1 MAARGPIDT
10 TDARRHT
17 VRFVLAACLALA
29 MALSAPALASAS
41 TIGAS
46 IETLSALSDA
56 VVLVRVASS
65 ASRQLPG
72 IGGERGTIV
81 TDVDLVVEQVLK
93 GLRPASYRL
102 TVPGGTVGDL
112 TLAIDEVPGFAPGER
127 CLVFLGASG
136 GLQGGLDSKLTIV
149 GDGVPALS
157 QPLAEVLARVT
168 SGVQGYRI
176 AADVLAVEGS
186 IAAAVSGPVVT
197 AISPQGAP
205 ASPTSMVTI
214 TGRGFGTSRGSV
226 GFYPYTY
233 TDLQGVVHQIAGT
246 VSLWSDT
253 TITCA
258 VPDYASSG
266 PVVVTAGG
274 AAAAGFPF
282 LAGYSYTGMRA
293 LGSSLTYRLNA
304 NCLDPVDEAALTAVA
319 RASWSGFAGFS
330 FLDGGACATVS
341 YPTVYDGRNDIYWS
355 SAFASGTSVLAYNS
369 YWYSGSTMLESDIVF
384 NDRYLWG
391 DGTGGTYDVASVLA
405 HELGHGL
412 VLGDQYGVGDY
423 SKVMMGRIAP
433 GAQKRALAAEDV
445 AGIRAAYG
453 GSPTLSGTTSFNRGS
468 LYASSTV
475 VPVTSSISGATQ
487 MRTFNGSSFTPGI
500 YTYATYA
507 PGASITLPSVDGA
520 YAVKAEFRNAST
532 GDAIVRYATI
542 VLDRVAPVGTMALE
556 HGVSTA
562 TTVAVSADSAI
573 DDATPIQMRFSVDG
587 RVTWSAW
594 APYAAEAAL
603 RLPAG
608 NGTKYV
614 YADYRDAA
622 GNTIQKSDT
631 ILLAVPVVAS
641 TSATVNGIGYASGTT
656 TPWLTSAS
664 VTLSVDPPAATI
676 WYRIAGGVTQT
687 CGGAFGTGGDGV
699 RQVDYWSGGA
709 GFTTEPTRSITVR
722 ADATAP
728 QTVADIADG
737 ADVFGASVTVGLT
750 ATDAASGVAST
761 VYSVNGGSEVS
772 GASFSTSTPG
782 LYALSFHS
790 HDVAGN
796 AETPHL
802 VTFRLLRSDSAV
814 PTGLAASPAAAMPGV
829 ALGWTDASD
838 NEDGFAVTRAD
849 GDAGAWVEVASL
861 PAGTQS
867 WVDALAGIPVEHQ
880 WRSTWR
886 YRVRSVTSSG
896 GSPWTEPASIH
907 LAGSAPITSASI
919 NGEAVSYGSLT
930 AWLQDASVTLT
941 VDDAAAT
948 RHFRIAGGDDTL
960 YATPFAA
967 PGDGTWDISYWST
980 ETTRDPET
988 THTVTVRVDG
998 TPPVTAANAGLLV
1011 SQPALVLTAS
1021 DAVSGVGAT
1030 RYTLDGGAEQPYA
1043 GPVALTRGV
1052 HTVTWYSRDNAG
1064 NLEGAHS
1071 DTIISGPQAY
1081 VRKPASR
1088 SSITRGRYLS
1098 VSGTLSRARNHSRL
1112 TLIAYRWNG
1121 AEWVQVRTKAVTIHT
1136 PRRGLSRYSGSIRM
1150 SSRGAWRVVARYEGD
1165 ATWVRSF
1172 SAARSVTVK

>member
-1 MAARGPIDT
+1 MAARGPIDA

-29 MALSAPALASAS
+29 VALSAPALAPAS

-56 VVLVRVASS
+56 VVLARVAGTG
-65 ASRQLPG
+65 SRQLPG
-72 IGGERGTIV
+72 VAGDRGTIV

-93 GLRPASYRL
+93 GTRSASFRL

-136 GLQGGLDSKLTIV
+136 GLQGGLDSKLAVV

-157 QPLAEVLARVT
+157 QPLPEVLARIA

-176 AADVLAVEGS
+176 ATDVLAAEGS
-186 IAAAVSGPVVT
+186 IAAAASGPAVT

-205 ASPTSMVTI
+205 ASPTSRVTI

-233 TDLQGVVHQIAGT
+233 TDIQGVVHQIAGT
-246 VSLWSDT
+246 VSSWSDT
-253 TITCA
+253 TITCS
-258 VPDYASSG
+258 VPDHASSG

-274 AAAAGFPF
+274 TAAAGFPF
-282 LAGYSYTGMRA
+282 LAGYSYTGVRA

-341 YPTVYDGRNDIYWS
+341 FPTVYDGRNDIYWS
-355 SAFASGTSVLAYNS
+355 GSFASGTSVLAYNS

-412 VLGDQYGVGDY
+412 VLGDQYGAGDY
-423 SKVMMGRIAP
+423 NKVMVGRIAP
-433 GAQKRALAAEDV
+433 GAQKRDLAAEDV

-453 GSPTLSGTTSFNRGS
+453 GSPTLSGTTSFNTGRA
-468 LYASSTV
+468 YTNSTTIPV
-475 VPVTSSISGATQ
+475 VSSISGADQ
-487 MRTFNGSSFTPGI
+487 MRTFNGSSFAPDI
-500 YTYATYA
+500 YTYVAYA
-507 PGASITLPSVDGA
+507 PGASITLPSIDGA

-532 GDAIVRYATI
+532 GDAIVRYATL
-542 VLDRVAPVGTMALE
+542 VLDRAAPAGTMALE
-556 HGVSTA
+556 HGASTV

-573 DDATPIQMRFSVDG
+573 DDAAPMEMRFSVDVG
-587 RVTWSAW
+587 VTWSAW
-594 APYAAEAAL
+594 ETYAPEAAL
-603 RLPAG
+603 RLPTG

-622 GNTIQKSDT
+622 GNTVRKTDT
-631 ILLAVPVVAS
+631 ILLAVPVDAS
-641 TSATVNGIGYASGTT
+641 TSAGVNGIRYASGAT

-664 VTLSVDPPAATI
+664 VTLSVDPPAATM
-676 WYRIAGGVTQT
+676 WYRVADGATQT
-687 CGGAFGTGGDGV
+687 YGGAFGPGGDGV
-699 RQVDYWSGGA
+699 RRVDYWSGGT
-709 GFTTEPTRSITVR
+709 GFTTEPTRSVTVR

-750 ATDAASGVAST
+750 ATDAVSGVAST
-761 VYSVNGGSEVS
+761 AYSVDGGPEVS
-772 GASFSTSTPG
+772 GASYSTTVAG
-782 LYALSFHS
+782 LHTLRFHS

-796 AETPHL
+796 AETPHS

-814 PTGLAASPAAAMPGV
+814 PTGFLLSPAGVMPGV
-829 ALGWTDASD
+829 AMEWTDASD
-838 NEDGFAVTRAD
+838 NEIGFAVARSA
-849 GDAGAWVEVASL
+849 GDASVWVEVASL

-867 WVDALAGIPVEHQ
+867 WVDDLAGVPVEDQ
-880 WRSTWR
+880 WRSDWH
-886 YRVRSVTSSG
+886 YRVRSVTPAG
-896 GSPWTEPASIH
+896 GSPWTGPASIH
-907 LAGSAPITSASI
+907 LAGPAPVTSASI
-919 NGEAVSYGSLT
+919 NGEVVGYGTLT
-930 AWLQDASVTLT
+930 AWLRDASVALA
-941 VDDAAAT
+941 VDDVGAT
-948 RHFRIAGGDDTL
+948 RHFRIGTGDDTL
-960 YATPFAA
+960 YAAPFAA
-967 PGDGTWDISYWST
+967 PGDGTWAISFWST
-980 ETTRDPET
+980 ETTRDPESA
-988 THTVTVRVDG
+988 HTVILRLDG
-998 TPPVTAANAGLLV
+998 TPPVTTANAGLLV
-1011 SQPALVLTAS
+1011 SQPSLVLTAS
-1021 DAVSGVGAT
+1021 DAVSGVGTT
-1030 RYTLDGGAEQPYA
+1030 RYTLDGGAEQTYA

-1064 NLEGAHS
+1064 NVEGAHPG
-1071 DTIISGPQAY
+1071 TVISGPQAY

-1088 SSITRGRYLS
+1088 SAITRGRYLS

-1112 TLIAYRWNG
+1112 ILIAYRWSG
-1121 AEWVQVRTKAVTIHT
+1121 AEWVQVRTKSVTVHT

-1150 SSRGAWRVVARYEGD
+1150 SSKGSWRIVARYEGD
-1165 ATWVRSF
+1165 STWVRSF
-1172 SAARSVTVK
+1172 SSAKSVTVK